1 MEWLSLS
8 NAAYLLAIILGAMA
22 TMVATKYRLVLKE
35 LKEVAE
41 EYNKAMKDGKM
52 TKEEQQAL
60 AKQCMDVLSA
70 TLKLIWKW

>member
-8 NAAYLLAIILGAMA
+8 NAAYLVAIILGAMA

-41 EYNKAMKDGKM
+41 EYNKAMKDGKLS
-52 TKEEQQAL
+52 KEEQQAI

-70 TLKLIWKW
+70 TIKLVWKF

>member
-8 NAAYLLAIILGAMA
+8 NAAYLVAIILGAMA
-22 TMVATKYRLVLKE
+22 TIVATKYRLVLKE

-41 EYNKAMKDGKM
+41 EYNKAMKDGKLS
-52 TKEEQQAL
+52 KEEQQAI

-70 TLKLIWKW
+70 TIKLVWKF